1 MSFCADFQ
9 LLSPLIPDATMQVQV
24 MALKACAALLMA
36 LLEDDSAGMFQDLV
50 PGMLAVAR
58 LCLEQGD
65 EDTVSQVRSI

>member
-1 MSFCADFQ
+1 
-9 LLSPLIPDATMQVQV
+9 

-65 EDTVSQVRSI
+65 EDTVSQVRSLDSWQT